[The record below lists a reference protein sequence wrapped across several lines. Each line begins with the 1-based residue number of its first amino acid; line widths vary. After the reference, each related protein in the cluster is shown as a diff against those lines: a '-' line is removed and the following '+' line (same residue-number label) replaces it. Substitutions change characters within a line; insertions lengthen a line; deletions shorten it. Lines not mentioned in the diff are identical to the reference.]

1 MYSDSIKKYLITT
14 SVNKKISRSGKF
26 TGPFQDFYLFC
37 ESTGVSLKDIGLLDY
52 SLPQIKICIL
62 HDLLPPKCHCGKPTS
77 YGLSKNKW
85 VELRC
90 SMKCRSASVEYI
102 TALSKSKNATYQI
115 PGRKQEIESKKS
127 NTLMKNYGVAHPMQN
142 IELFLKQQS
151 SCFKKDKDGLHGYEP
166 IVYPQLITM
175 YPDLVLGKTYS

>member
-85 VELRC
+85 VDMHKPKEHQ
-90 SMKCRSASVEYI
+90 SVGNPTKVTFE
-102 TALSKSKNATYQI
+102 TKLLKDSTSLLQDFRKLSGIK
-115 PGRKQEIESKKS
+115 
-127 NTLMKNYGVAHPMQN
+127 
-142 IELFLKQQS
+142 
-151 SCFKKDKDGLHGYEP
+151 
-166 IVYPQLITM
+166 
-175 YPDLVLGKTYS
+175 